1 MTPILVQLHAM
12 LIRAA
17 GMIASFMRRH
27 RGHVDG

>member
-1 MTPILVQLHAM
+1 MTPILVQLHAT

-17 GMIASFMRRH
+17 GMNAAFLRRH